1 MPDRGGGR
9 EPKNAS
15 LRTSKK
21 NPGANTKSTSV
32 TKVAECKGTVTSATP
47 PIPGLGSHFDCG
59 VALLSRLFDR
69 DRPRMLQRARAE
81 AEVAAIVCWS
91 SDVAKQQE
99 LADLCKEDPSMCYF
113 ATGVHSDNVDKTNK
127 KMHESWLTK
136 TEELALLPECV
147 AVLASLNLNR
157 EIATHFAQKSLLES
171 AAALCDKLRLPM
183 VLHLAGDEALEQALG
198 VLRGLGWL
206 DGGGEGSEGDTRRVL
221 LHDALVA
228 LNGQVGRIREATAAG
243 MVLGVSA
250 ASLVHVEG
258 ATDEA
263 AAAVDAMRNSAAA
276 VPLEQLVI
284 CSSSPWATPQNLP
297 DAYLRTMRNEPSNI
311 PHVIAALAHARGI
324 DGPEARSQFSATLK
338 QNGLRFF
345 GLDEATL
352 GRAVAPAAPAE
363 VEAAPEGVAAPEE
376 GAVEPKVAAVDK
388 EAPAADGASAARA
401 EVAADGLS
409 DKRLSVAA
417 LLVELEIP
425 QYRDAFAA
433 AGIDDERLRA
443 IYQSGADAVEELLI
457 ATKLRGGSATK
468 VRRRLTAVPATGKA
482 PTRHEKAAAEARAA
496 EEEARALAETAAAAE
511 KAAGAAE
518 ALAKAKASSA
528 LSPAEAQLPS
538 QLPSQLP
545 PSRGPKP
552 TVAGRGA
559 APLTVE
565 EREAQRAARA
575 AARAA
580 AGGAK
585 EEVEVRQR
593 IASQEQTDNG
603 TGAESTANSL
613 PLPAPPP
620 PTPPPTQP
628 TPAPPTPQALYAPT
642 LAEGVDLS
650 AQRVRPV
657 MGEEEE
663 EEEEEEEDEDED
675 EDVDEEEDEDEDEDN
690 EEEEESNAARI
701 AALTVS
707 SAAAHFSCRIC
718 RAFLFLQSDVL
729 SYELNTSSRAVFK
742 EGGEDAPLL
751 LPSTHASWGDDV
763 VAADATTAGRED
775 AQDGAHD
782 GAQYGALSGCQPRL
796 VLPLTIGGTNVV
808 CAKCG
813 AKLGRYGPGDECGGG
828 ATAQLLRI
836 ARGKVDLV
844 AAATNVVSLIERS
857 RVEAEDFQDGDDEPG
872 ARKQGA
878 KKKKKRLVSTKQ
890 QREWG
895 MSRDTRPTW

>member
-1 MPDRGGGR
+1 MCLLHAWTRAWRFSRMPDRGGGR

-32 TKVAECKGTVTSATP
+32 TKVAECKGTVTSARP

-228 LNGQVGRIREATAAG
+228 LNGQVGRIHEATAAG

-263 AAAVDAMRNSAAA
+263 AAAVDAMRSSAAA

-311 PHVIAALAHARGI
+311 PHVSAALAHARGI

-352 GRAVAPAAPAE
+352 GRADAQAPAE

-401 EVAADGLS
+401 EVAAGGLS

-457 ATKLRGGSATK
+457 ATKLRLSAY
-468 VRRRLTAVPATGKA
+468 LT
-482 PTRHEKAAAEARAA
+482 HC
-496 EEEARALAETAAAAE
+496 
-511 KAAGAAE
+511 GAAR
-518 ALAKAKASSA
+518 
-528 LSPAEAQLPS
+528 LP
-538 QLPSQLP
+538 
-545 PSRGPKP
+545 R
-552 TVAGRGA
+552 
-559 APLTVE
+559 
-565 EREAQRAARA
+565 
-575 AARAA
+575 
-580 AGGAK
+580 
-585 EEVEVRQR
+585 
-593 IASQEQTDNG
+593 
-603 TGAESTANSL
+603 
-613 PLPAPPP
+613 
-620 PTPPPTQP
+620 
-628 TPAPPTPQALYAPT
+628 
-642 LAEGVDLS
+642 
-650 AQRVRPV
+650 
-657 MGEEEE
+657 
-663 EEEEEEEDEDED
+663 
-675 EDVDEEEDEDEDEDN
+675 
-690 EEEEESNAARI
+690 
-701 AALTVS
+701 
-707 SAAAHFSCRIC
+707 C
-718 RAFLFLQSDVL
+718 
-729 SYELNTSSRAVFK
+729 AV
-742 EGGEDAPLL
+742 G
-751 LPSTHASWGDDV
+751 
-763 VAADATTAGRED
+763 
-775 AQDGAHD
+775 
-782 GAQYGALSGCQPRL
+782 
-796 VLPLTIGGTNVV
+796 
-808 CAKCG
+808 
-813 AKLGRYGPGDECGGG
+813 
-828 ATAQLLRI
+828 
-836 ARGKVDLV
+836 
-844 AAATNVVSLIERS
+844 
-857 RVEAEDFQDGDDEPG
+857 
-872 ARKQGA
+872 
-878 KKKKKRLVSTKQ
+878 
-890 QREWG
+890 
-895 MSRDTRPTW
+895 

>member
-32 TKVAECKGTVTSATP
+32 TKAAECKGPVTSATP

-69 DRPRMLQRARAE
+69 DRPRMLQRARTE

-99 LADLCKEDPSMCYF
+99 LADLCKEDPSLCYF

-127 KMHESWLTK
+127 KMHESWLAQ

-228 LNGQVGRIREATAAG
+228 LNGQVGRIHEATAAG

-263 AAAVDAMRNSAAA
+263 AAALDAMRSSAAA
-276 VPLEQLVI
+276 VHLEQLVI

-338 QNGLRFF
+338 HNGLRFF

-352 GRAVAPAAPAE
+352 GRADAQPAQVE

-376 GAVEPKVAAVDK
+376 GAAEPKVDA

-409 DKRLSVAA
+409 DMRLSVAA

-433 AGIDDERLRA
+433 AGIDDQRLRA

-468 VRRRLTAVPATGKA
+468 VRRRLTAMPTSGKA
-482 PTRHEKAAAEARAA
+482 PSRHEKAAAEARAA

-511 KAAGAAE
+511 KAAAAAE
-518 ALAKAKASSA
+518 ALARAKASSA
-528 LSPAEAQLPS
+528 LSPAEA
-538 QLPSQLP
+538 QLP

-559 APLTVE
+559 APP
-565 EREAQRAARA
+565 
-575 AARAA
+575 
-580 AGGAK
+580 GGASP
-585 EEVEVRQR
+585 R
-593 IASQEQTDNG
+593 
-603 TGAESTANSL
+603 
-613 PLPAPPP
+613 
-620 PTPPPTQP
+620 
-628 TPAPPTPQALYAPT
+628 
-642 LAEGVDLS
+642 
-650 AQRVRPV
+650 
-657 MGEEEE
+657 
-663 EEEEEEEDEDED
+663 
-675 EDVDEEEDEDEDEDN
+675 
-690 EEEEESNAARI
+690 
-701 AALTVS
+701 
-707 SAAAHFSCRIC
+707 
-718 RAFLFLQSDVL
+718 
-729 SYELNTSSRAVFK
+729 
-742 EGGEDAPLL
+742 
-751 LPSTHASWGDDV
+751 
-763 VAADATTAGRED
+763 
-775 AQDGAHD
+775 
-782 GAQYGALSGCQPRL
+782 GC
-796 VLPLTIGGTNVV
+796 
-808 CAKCG
+808 
-813 AKLGRYGPGDECGGG
+813 
-828 ATAQLLRI
+828 
-836 ARGKVDLV
+836 
-844 AAATNVVSLIERS
+844 
-857 RVEAEDFQDGDDEPG
+857 
-872 ARKQGA
+872 
-878 KKKKKRLVSTKQ
+878 
-890 QREWG
+890 
-895 MSRDTRPTW
+895 